1 MPMTSKQRLLTAA
14 AHREPD
20 RVPVAPRIGAFLQEY
35 YGHGGWTYDLRAAA
49 EFGFDP
55 IVGVAS
61 PYTNN
66 VANLRGTYE
75 DLEAGVSVETRVER
89 QENHTVARRRIETPA
104 GVLTDAM
111 RQYKGGVGYGA
122 SPNPHWEER
131 LVKDESDLE
140 KLAFLLPTP
149 EVAAFAP
156 IVAFANEVG
165 ERGLVH
171 LTVESAID
179 HRAGWA
185 HEVVDMMVAAY
196 EQPDFVRRLLRLFQ
210 DYSLAETRCACEAGV
225 EVIFTPWYFA
235 SLSTGWSP
243 SLFRE
248 LFVPL
253 IKEGVDLVHSYG
265 RLYHYYDDGKCT
277 TILPWLKECGI
288 DVISTLAP
296 APVGD
301 VEIARAKALIGDT
314 VCLNG
319 NVDLIYVIKMGTPE
333 QIRETVRQA
342 ILDAAPGGGL
352 WLGTSDSIRDT
363 TPENARAYFQA
374 AREFGDYRHLGR

>member
-1 MPMTSKQRLLTAA
+1 MTSKQRLLTAV
-14 AHREPD
+14 AHKEPD
-20 RVPVAPRIGAFLQEY
+20 RVPVAPRIGAFLQDY
-35 YGHGGWTYDLRAAA
+35 YGHAGWEYHLRAAE
-49 EFGFDP
+49 EFDFDP
-55 IVGVAS
+55 IIGASS
-61 PYTNN
+61 PYANN
-66 VANLRGTYE
+66 VSNLRGNYE
-75 DLEAGVSVETRVER
+75 DLDAGISVETRIER
-89 QENHTVARRRIETPA
+89 QTDHTVIHRRIETPA
-104 GVLTDAM
+104 GALTDAV
-111 RQYKGGVGYGA
+111 RQYKGGVGYGG

-131 LVKDESDLE
+131 LVKDENDLE
-140 KLAFLLPTP
+140 KVAFLLPQPT
-149 EVAAFAP
+149 VAAFEP
-156 IVAFANEVG
+156 VAEFAKVIG

-171 LTVESAID
+171 LTIESAID

-185 HEVVDMMVAAY
+185 REVVDLMVDAY
-196 EQPDFVRRLLRLFQ
+196 ERPEFVRRLLRLFQ

-235 SLSTGWSP
+235 SLSAGWSP
-243 SLFRE
+243 RLFHD

-265 RLYHYYDDGKCT
+265 RLYHFYDDGKCT

-296 APVGD
+296 PPVGD
-301 VEIARAKALIGDT
+301 TDLRQAKALIGDT

-333 QIRETVRQA
+333 QIRDAVRQA
-342 ILDAAPGGGL
+342 ILDAAPGGGF

-363 TPENARAYFQA
+363 VPENVRAYFQA
-374 AREFGDYRHLGR
+374 ARDFGDYSHLGR